1 MIQHKMQRV
10 AIKYFSKSLSTPFIN
25 CTKLVSINSN
35 RNISSTQL
43 NGTSLQEIN
52 GVNGHKFSTTPQLS
66 SQTPELPLL
75 HQYMKTITN
84 KGVKFEGRPIYLDSQ
99 ATTRIDPRVIDIM
112 NQYHVEQWGN
122 PHSST
127 HLYGWET
134 EDAVENARKQIARL
148 IGGNPK
154 EIIFTSG
161 ATESNN
167 LAIKGIAMFPRRKE
181 KKHIITVQTEHKCV
195 LDSCRQLET
204 QGFEVTYLEVND
216 QGIVEIDNLLSK
228 IREDTLLVSCM
239 YVNNEIGVIQPIK
252 EIGAI
257 CRERGIY
264 FHCDAAQAL
273 GKIPINVDEF
283 NIDIMSMSG
292 HKIYGPKGIGAIYIR
307 RRPRVQLKPIINGG
321 GQERGLRSGT
331 LPAPLCIGFGKAC
344 EIAQECMEEDK
355 EHIDRLS
362 QRLYDGITNEL
373 EEIILNGDPQHRYPG
388 NLNLSIAFV
397 EGESLIMGL
406 KNVCVSSGSACTSAS
421 LEPSYVLR
429 GIGVSED
436 LAHTSIRFGIGRF
449 TTQEEIDFT
458 IKETVHHVARLRNM
472 SPLYDLFKEGVL
484 GQIEWTAH

>member
-1 MIQHKMQRV
+1 
-10 AIKYFSKSLSTPFIN
+10 
-25 CTKLVSINSN
+25 
-35 RNISSTQL
+35 
-43 NGTSLQEIN
+43 
-52 GVNGHKFSTTPQLS
+52 
-66 SQTPELPLL
+66 
-75 HQYMKTITN
+75 
-84 KGVKFEGRPIYLDSQ
+84 
-99 ATTRIDPRVIDIM
+99 M

-134 EDAVENARKQIARL
+134 DEAVENARKQIARL
-148 IGGNPK
+148 IGANPK

-181 KKHIITVQTEHKCV
+181 KKHIVTIQTEHKCV
-195 LDSCRQLET
+195 LDSCRHLET
-204 QGFEVTYLEVND
+204 LGFEVTYLDVNQHGLVEV
-216 QGIVEIDNLLSK
+216 EHLKSAL
-228 IREDTLLVSCM
+228 REDTLLVSCM
-239 YVNNEIGVIQPIK
+239 YVNNEIGVIQPIA
-252 EIGAI
+252 EIGAL

-264 FHCDAAQAL
+264 FHCDAAQGL
-273 GKIPINVDEF
+273 GKLPIDVNEM
-283 NIDIMSMSG
+283 NIDLMSMSG
-292 HKIYGPKGIGAIYIR
+292 HKIYGPKGIGAMYIR

-331 LPAPLCIGFGKAC
+331 LPAPLCIGFGRAC
-344 EIAQECMEEDK
+344 EIAMECMAEDHQHVK
-355 EHIDRLS
+355 RLS
-362 QRLYDGITNEL
+362 ERLQRGITSEL
-373 EEIILNGDPQHRYPG
+373 EEIVLNGDPNSRYPG

-449 TTQEEIDFT
+449 TTEEEIDFT
-458 IKETVHHVARLRNM
+458 VKETVFQVKRLRDM

-484 GQIEWTAH
+484 GQIEWTPH